1 VILVW
6 SLAALLGAGLLYL
19 ALPLLA
25 VAGLFVLRLF
35 GVFVLAYIAYR
46 VTLFLIFLGTRY
58 LGSS

>member
-25 VAGLFVLRLF
+25 VAGLFVL
-35 GVFVLAYIAYR
+35 
-46 VTLFLIFLGTRY
+46 
-58 LGSS
+58 